1 MRALLLALP
10 IASACAGG
18 ATEPPG
24 DTPPVVTDTSIDDTA
39 FEEEEPPPPPP
50 TPPPSDACSVPA
62 APGLGGVCDFS
73 VNQARA
79 TAPTTAGA
87 PLLLGTS
94 QSGPNPVGGF
104 GGPGVGNRAIAGF
117 HGYDRLPLANFTGVA
132 FEGELLTGS
141 ALIGP
146 ELELVVDLACDR
158 SAYALVNVTHA
169 HLGAPTPLAD
179 EVSRW
184 EVLASQPKFTAVGG
198 VTDPSTGALVVPDAD
213 FHPDVPPASLDALVA
228 NFPSACLRNADIG
241 ASALP
246 KDTATSA
253 VLLTLGK
260 ASTLIKNDWRIF
272 RVEIQGDTHL
282 PP

>member
-1 MRALLLALP
+1 MRALLLSLAPL
-10 IASACAGG
+10 AACSGG
-18 ATEPPG
+18 ASEPPA
-24 DTPPVVTDTSIDDTA
+24 DTPPDVTDTFVEETA
-39 FEEEEPPPPPP
+39 FEIEEPPPPPS
-50 TPPPSDACSVPA
+50 PPPSASCVVPA
-62 APGLGGVCDFS
+62 EPGLAGACDFS

-79 TAPTTAGA
+79 TAPTTAGS
-87 PLLLGTS
+87 PLLMGTS

-132 FEGELLTGS
+132 FEAELLTGS
-141 ALIGP
+141 PLIGP
-146 ELELVVDLACDR
+146 EIELVVDLGCDR
-158 SAYALVNVTHA
+158 AAYALLNVTHA
-169 HLGAPTPLAD
+169 NLGAATPLAD
-179 EVSRW
+179 DRSRW
-184 EVLASQPKFTAVGG
+184 EVLASQPKFTAIGG
-198 VTDPSTGALVVPDAD
+198 VNDPVTGALIVPDAD

-228 NFPSACLRNADIG
+228 NFPAACLRNADIG

-246 KDTATSA
+246 KATATSA

-272 RVEIQGDTHL
+272 KVEIQGDSHL